1 MMAEGTGPGSIDE
14 YIAAYPENVR
24 EILRRIR
31 ATIREAAPEATEAIK
46 YRLPTM
52 ILNGNLVH
60 FGAFQDH
67 IGFYPTPSGIDAFR
81 DELAPYRVSKGAI
94 QFPLDRPI
102 PYDLIRRIT
111 VFRVQ
116 ENLEKVGPRR
126 RATQ

>member
-1 MMAEGTGPGSIDE
+1 MAEGTGPGSIDE